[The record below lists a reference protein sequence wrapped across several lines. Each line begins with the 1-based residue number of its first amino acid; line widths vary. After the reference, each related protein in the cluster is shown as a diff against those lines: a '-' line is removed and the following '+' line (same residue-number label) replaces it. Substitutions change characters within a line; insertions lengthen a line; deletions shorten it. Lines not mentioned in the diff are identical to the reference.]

1 MKKGLKV
8 TERPCAGCDVLKVK
22 LCCLAFMLILLPVG
36 ALSQTRILA
45 VGNSFSRDAVEQNLW
60 DLAHADHMECIVG
73 NLYIGGC
80 PISLHVEN
88 ARKDSAAYEYRRI
101 GVDGIRVQ
109 TDRKR
114 LDEALREEPWDVVT
128 VQQVSWASGLPDSYG
143 ELPELVAYIRARVPS
158 STKILFHQTWSYARN
173 SDHGGFKRYDNDQ
186 MKMYHAIVDCADK
199 AAADNH
205 LQGVI
210 PAGTAVQF
218 ARATSLGDSL
228 NIDGFHLNTLGRY
241 VAACTWYEYIFGRN
255 VKRNT
260 YAPNELSK
268 KQIRLARRS
277 AHKAC
282 RKKMK

>member
-1 MKKGLKV
+1 MVFGSV
-8 TERPCAGCDVLKVK
+8 TRRFLLVALCASMSVIMM
-22 LCCLAFMLILLPVG
+22 A
-36 ALSQTRILA
+36 QTKILA

-60 DLAHADHMECIVG
+60 DLAHADGLECVVG

-88 ARKDSAAYEYRRI
+88 ARKDSAAYEYRKI

-109 TDRKR
+109 TDSKR

-128 VQQVSWASGLPDSYG
+128 VQQVSWASGLADAYG

-158 STKILFHQTWSYARN
+158 STKILFHQTWAYAE
-173 SDHGGFKRYDNDQ
+173 STGHSGFKRYDNSQ
-186 MKMYHAIVDCADK
+186 MTMYHAIVDCAEK
-199 AAADNH
+199 AVKDNA

-210 PAGTAVQF
+210 PAGKAVQL

-228 NIDGFHLNTLGRY
+228 NIDDGYHLNTLGRY
-241 VAACTWYEYIFGRN
+241 VAACTWYECIFGRN
-255 VKRNT
+255 VKRNA
-260 YAPNELSK
+260 YAPAELSK
-268 KQIRLARRS
+268 QQVKLARQS

-282 RKKMK
+282 RKNVIM